1 MRVRKRARI
10 RSTLVDAA
18 VSMCLSEGYENTTV
32 ERICAAVEVSP
43 RTFARYFPSK
53 DAVFVA
59 VLDEL
64 AEEVAT
70 ALRVLPNSL
79 GPMAAM
85 RAALEAILTRAHR
98 LRFHGFSAER
108 IVRIVRVVTASEALR
123 QAAIRYRGPQVVEAM
138 ADRMNVGVEDRRLA
152 LVMELISVTVL
163 HAWSGVAASDLPLNA
178 ETLAREVDRAFAQV
192 GTLAGTHD
200 TER

>member
-64 AEEVAT
+64 AEEVAA

-123 QAAIRYRGPQVVEAM
+123 QAAIRYRGPQVVEAL

-163 HAWSGVAASDLPLNA
+163 HAWSG
-178 ETLAREVDRAFAQV
+178 
-192 GTLAGTHD
+192 
-200 TER
+200 